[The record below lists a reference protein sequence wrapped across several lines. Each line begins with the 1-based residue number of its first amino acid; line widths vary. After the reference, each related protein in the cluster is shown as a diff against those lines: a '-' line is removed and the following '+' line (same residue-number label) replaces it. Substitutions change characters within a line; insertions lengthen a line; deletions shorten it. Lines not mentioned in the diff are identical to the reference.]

1 MPLLQV
7 TLEQA
12 IVRDPLPQL
21 FTGGL
26 ALYYVLTGVLLMLP
40 QCSSD
45 VEYLELSAVFKRI

>member
-7 TLEQA
+7 KLEQA
-12 IVRDPLPQL
+12 LVRDQLPQL

-26 ALYYVLTGVLLMLP
+26 ALYYVLTDVLLMLAL
-40 QCSSD
+40 CSSD

>member
-7 TLEQA
+7 KLEQA
-12 IVRDPLPQL
+12 LVRDQHQPC

-26 ALYYVLTGVLLMLP
+26 ALYYVLTDVLLMLAL
-40 QCSSD
+40 CSSD

>member
-21 FTGGL
+21 FTDGL
-26 ALYYVLTGVLLMLP
+26 ALYYVLTDVLLMLP